1 MPLCLGFNTPYTSPW
16 AAFTAAFHASLIS
29 YLPASFLLQS
39 ISHCGVLSD
48 RSTLVVAFSWF
59 VPRASG
65 SCTEILSSISLPFS
79 NSTRSAMFPNML
91 YLDNACAPIATTCFI
106 SLVRPGHFF
115 FYTWATI
122 LSPGLL
128 EGGWWPFSQDYFSP
142 LLTQRLIKNSGWCY
156 WIIYY
161 CDIRESLGMIA
172 LVML

>member
-1 MPLCLGFNTPYTSPW
+1 ML
-16 AAFTAAFHASLIS
+16 
-29 YLPASFLLQS
+29 
-39 ISHCGVLSD
+39 
-48 RSTLVVAFSWF
+48 AFSWF
-59 VPRASG
+59 MPRASG
-65 SCTEILSSISLPFS
+65 SCTEILSSISMPFS

-156 WIIYY
+156 WVIYY
-161 CDIRESLGMIA
+161 CDIRESLGVIA
-172 LVML
+172 LVILYRCNAIRSSLRLISFVLSYHIVPPLQFILRTTR